1 MLYITTNKQHG
12 FAFRKPAEMFQHAF
26 FYIFRYHLRA
36 TINHEHDH
44 FTTTI
49 IDSSDRLFLYND
61 LEGMQQIDRSPF
73 CAETAIYVLK
83 K

>member
-1 MLYITTNKQHG
+1 MSRTELTHR
-12 FAFRKPAEMFQHAF
+12 FPFLKPAKIIEHAF
-26 FYIFRYHLRA
+26 FLHRYHLRA

-49 IDSSDRLFLYND
+49 LDSSNRIFLYND
-61 LEGMQQIDRSPF
+61 LGGLQQIDQSPF
-73 CAETAIYVLK
+73 YAETAIYVLK